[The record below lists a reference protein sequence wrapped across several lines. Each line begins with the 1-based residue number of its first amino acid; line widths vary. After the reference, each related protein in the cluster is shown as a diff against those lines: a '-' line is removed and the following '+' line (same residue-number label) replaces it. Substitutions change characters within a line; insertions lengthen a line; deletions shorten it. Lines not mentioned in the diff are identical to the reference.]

1 MQPNSTKD
9 YIRIARE
16 YLLKNIGDHIDVIEE
31 YAEDLDDV
39 FLFFYQSKKYL
50 ETRDEK
56 YMLIG
61 QGPMFIIKK
70 DGRIID
76 YGSAWGHKRARID
89 IINKLNKERLIRIF
103 YKDYDIWN
111 DYYVR
116 NISYKLIIKNLHE
129 DDIEG
134 FISIL
139 LKNKIHYYNID
150 ENKNYSSHY
159 YSKEQLEKKF
169 EKFPVNLGNRF
180 SNSFPDVL
188 IELINDYPYCDF
200 TLSEDV

>member
-180 SNSFPDVL
+180 SNFFPDVL